1 MCGTALRFINQM
13 HLSDKKAARLAVRQ
27 AGSGSWR
34 RARTD
39 RRLQQIVK
47 ITLKSV
53 AVRKRKTFYCTG
65 LAAQVARHRIFI
77 FITAQHFRSVTNAR
91 NCPPNSDSI
100 SIFQSSHR
108 IESAQIFLLC
118 HLQSHSIL
126 RSPLDSSL
134 YTFIQLINGPLLIRT
149 AGYGLPPP
157 PSLPALPR
165 WQQRQFVCRQLGE
178 FNFNSECGAAAGL
191 NLPDWKL
198 VTAVNP
204 STGNKHAMHVNG
216 FTTQLQLGEKAAAQL
231 SALFFIYCLYTYWGL
246 GIRIP

>member
-157 PSLPALPR
+157 LPACAPSLATAAICLPATWR
-165 WQQRQFVCRQLGE
+165 V
-178 FNFNSECGAAAGL
+178 
-191 NLPDWKL
+191 
-198 VTAVNP
+198 
-204 STGNKHAMHVNG
+204 
-216 FTTQLQLGEKAAAQL
+216 QLQLGVWGSRWAQFTRL
-231 SALFFIYCLYTYWGL
+231 KISDSRKPKHRQQTRNA
-246 GIRIP
+246 R